1 MATAEGIAGPVP
13 AGRPAGAWTIAWRRL
28 RRDKVALASA
38 GVLIL
43 IILACFGGA
52 PLAAKLVGHGP
63 DDLFPYAQRSL
74 KPVGLW
80 SHVPDT
86 SITESLDPLAPP
98 PTKYGTTLFVLGG
111 DGPLGRDEFLRV
123 LYGGRVSLEV
133 AIGAAFLAV
142 LIGAVLGT
150 VAAYFGGVVD
160 SVISRFI
167 DLVMAFPLLLFLVMV
182 GYTTVGNRLS
192 RYTLH
197 GLFSPGV
204 LALIVIIGAFTWFY
218 PARIV
223 RSEILS
229 LRRREFVTAAES
241 TGASDPWII
250 RKHLLPHVAP
260 TLLVWGSIA
269 VATNIMLEAGVT
281 FLGAGIKIPTASWG
295 TLLASTWGTV
305 ANPTG
310 YNPATFSAWPTLA
323 PTGAIFITV
332 LAFNQLGESLRAVLD
347 PQAIR

>member
-1 MATAEGIAGPVP
+1 MATVEGVAGPVST
-13 AGRPAGAWTIAWRRL
+13 GRPVGAWTIAWRRL
-28 RRDKVALASA
+28 RQDKVALASA
-38 GVLIL
+38 TALLL
-43 IILACFGGA
+43 IIFACFAGA
-52 PLAAKLVGHGP
+52 PIASKLVGHGP
-63 DDLFPYAQRSL
+63 DDLFPYAQHGL
-74 KPVGLW
+74 KPVGPW
-80 SHVPDT
+80 TRVPDT
-86 SITESLDPLAPP
+86 SILESLDPLAPP
-98 PTKYGTTLFVLGG
+98 PKKYGATLFVAGA

-133 AIGAAFLAV
+133 AFGAALLAI
-142 LIGAVLGT
+142 LIGSILGAI
-150 VAAYFGGVVD
+150 AAYFGGFID
-160 SVISRFI
+160 SVIARFI

-182 GYTTVGNRLS
+182 GYTTLGNRLS
-192 RYTLH
+192 QYTLH
-197 GLFSPGV
+197 GTFAPGV
-204 LALIVIIGAFTWFY
+204 LGLIAIIGFFTWFY

-229 LRRREFVTAAES
+229 LRQREFVEAAAS
-241 TGASDPWII
+241 TGASDVWII

-269 VATNIMLEAGVT
+269 MATAIMLEAGVT

-310 YNPATFSAWPTLA
+310 YDPTRFSAWPTIL
-323 PTGAIFITV
+323 PTVAIFVTV

-347 PQAIR
+347 PRSIR